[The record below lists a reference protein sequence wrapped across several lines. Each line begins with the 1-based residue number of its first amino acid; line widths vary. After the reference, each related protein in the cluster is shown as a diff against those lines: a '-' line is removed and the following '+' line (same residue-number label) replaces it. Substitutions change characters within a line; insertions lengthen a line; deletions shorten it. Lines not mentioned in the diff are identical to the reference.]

1 MTRDKVL
8 EFFVYQIKKYS
19 PSVPVVIAKQDY
31 ANSASTCII
40 IDLMAERCI
49 GDQELWNADNEA
61 ISIVGL
67 RQATLNVQAY
77 GRGSVELLGGLWG
90 YFEHPLVVD
99 EFQSANVAV
108 NVAGDVQDLTNLLDN
123 HKYIERASI
132 DFTISYDREFTLNE
146 LFFNKV
152 ISTIAVAD
160 MTGTIEVA
168 KGENDG

>member
-1 MTRDKVL
+1 MTRDSVL
-8 EFFVYQIKKYS
+8 DFFVYQIKKYS
-19 PSVPVVIAKQDY
+19 PNVPVVIAKQDY

-40 IDLMAERCI
+40 LDLMAERCI
-49 GDQELWNADNEA
+49 GDQELWNADNEV

-77 GRGSVELLGGLWG
+77 GKGSVELLGGLWG

-152 ISTIAVAD
+152 VSTITVAG
-160 MTGTIEVA
+160 MTDTVEVM

>member
-1 MTRDKVL
+1 MTRDTVL
-8 EFFVYQIKKYS
+8 EFFVYQLKKYN
-19 PSVPVVIAKQDY
+19 PDVPVVIAKQDY

-40 IDLMAERCI
+40 IDLMAERSI
-49 GDQELWNADNEA
+49 GDQELWHIDSDA

-77 GRGSVELLGGLWG
+77 GKGSVELLGGLWG
-90 YFEHPLVVD
+90 YFEHPIVVD
-99 EFQSANVAV
+99 EFQNANIAV

-146 LFFNKV
+146 MFFNKV
-152 ISTIAVAD
+152 VSTINVAG
-160 MTGTIEVA
+160 MTETVEIM